1 VGEGWDGGKI
11 SFSRPPAPFPIKGE
25 GRMGKIVGVSW
36 GHYINNNP
44 VKRRLVESA
53 EKYLWSSANSNFE
66 NDLKKIISGS
76 GTSPI
81 T

>member
-1 VGEGWDGGKI
+1 MAV
-11 SFSRPPAPFPIKGE
+11 FHPPLNPLPSRE

-44 VKRRLVESA
+44 VKRRLFESA

-66 NDLKKIISGS
+66 NDLEQVKYPAAELRGI
-76 GTSPI
+76 
-81 T
+81 